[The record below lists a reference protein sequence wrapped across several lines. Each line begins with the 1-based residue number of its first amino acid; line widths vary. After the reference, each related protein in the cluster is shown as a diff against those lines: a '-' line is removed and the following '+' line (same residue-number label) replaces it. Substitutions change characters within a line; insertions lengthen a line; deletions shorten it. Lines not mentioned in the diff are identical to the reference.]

1 MKNVFE
7 VIIILII
14 VCSCETDFNIEASE
28 KEIPIVYGVLNV
40 TEPKQYI
47 RVQRAFLSKD
57 GKVSELSKDPNIL
70 YYSNGKAILT
80 IPSTGRT
87 ILGKRINSEDIGIKR
102 DSGFF
107 AESPNILYEFDT
119 KDWLVT
125 APSKVIFTFDN
136 ESLLKGVS
144 AQIAL
149 VKDLQL
155 REGVPSAPLNF
166 GYDRVITMGWNHS
179 TETKLFDLIMRINY
193 QEKSNKTN
201 GIFLEKSVD
210 WFLKDNLEVGSDP
223 TKGSYSFKGIEF
235 FKFLGN
241 TLPIS
246 SDIQR
251 NMKSID
257 ILLTAG
263 GIEFKEILNLNQANF
278 GLTGSNS
285 IPRYNNIVNGIG
297 FLSSRMRVTRTDIS
311 LSSVT
316 LDSLKFGV
324 YTKALQ
330 FK

>member
-14 VCSCETDFNIEASE
+14 ACSCETDFNIEASE

-70 YYSNGKAILT
+70 YYSDGKAILT

-87 ILGKRINSEDIGIKR
+87 ILGKRINSEDSGLKR

-125 APSKVIFTFDN
+125 APSKVIFTFEN

-223 TKGSYSFKGIEF
+223 TKGSFSFKGIEF

>member
-40 TEPKQYI
+40 SEPKQYI

-223 TKGSYSFKGIEF
+223 TKGSFSFKGIEF

>member
-125 APSKVIFTFDN
+125 APSKVIFTFEN

-210 WFLKDNLEVGSDP
+210 WFLKDNLEVGSEP
-223 TKGSYSFKGIEF
+223 TKGSFSFKGIEF

-285 IPRYNNIVNGIG
+285 VPRYNNIVNGIG

-316 LDSLKFGV
+316 LDSLKFGF

>member
-70 YYSNGKAILT
+70 YYSGGKAILT

-87 ILGKRINSEDIGIKR
+87 ILGKRINSEDIGLIR

-125 APSKVIFTFDN
+125 APSKVIFTFEN

-223 TKGSYSFKGIEF
+223 TKGSFSFKGIEF

-285 IPRYNNIVNGIG
+285 VPRYNNIVNGIG

>member
-40 TEPKQYI
+40 SEPKQYI

-223 TKGSYSFKGIEF
+223 TKGSFSFKGIEF

-241 TLPIS
+241 TLPKS

>member
-70 YYSNGKAILT
+70 YYSGGKAILT

-87 ILGKRINSEDIGIKR
+87 ILGKRINSEDIGLKR

-223 TKGSYSFKGIEF
+223 TKGSFSFKGIEF

-311 LSSVT
+311 LSSVS

>member
-70 YYSNGKAILT
+70 YYSGGKAILT

-87 ILGKRINSEDIGIKR
+87 ILGKRINSEDIGLKR

-125 APSKVIFTFDN
+125 APSKVIFTFEN

-223 TKGSYSFKGIEF
+223 TKGSFSFKGIEF

>member
-1 MKNVFE
+1 MKNLFE
-7 VIIILII
+7 ALFILLI
-14 VCSCETDFNIEASE
+14 VCSCKTDFDIEASE
-28 KEIPIVYGVLNV
+28 KEIPVVYGVLNV

-47 RVQRAFLSKD
+47 RVQRSFLSK
-57 GKVSELSKDPNIL
+57 GGNVSDLSGDPNIL
-70 YYSNGKAILT
+70 YYSGGKAILT
-80 IPSTGRT
+80 VSSTGKT
-87 ILGKRINSEDIGIKR
+87 ILGKRINTDDIGIKR
-102 DSGFF
+102 DNGFF
-107 AESPNILYEFDT
+107 AETPNILYEFDT
-119 KDWLVT
+119 KDWMLT
-125 APSKVIFTFDN
+125 PPTKVIFTFEN
-136 ESLLKGVS
+136 ESLLKNVS
-144 AQIAL
+144 AQISL

-155 REGVPSAPLNF
+155 REGVPSAPLNL

-179 TETKLFDLIMRINY
+179 TETKLFDLTMRINY

-201 GIFLEKSVD
+201 GVFLDKSVD
-210 WFLKDNLEVGSDP
+210 WVLKDHLEVGSDP
-223 TKGSYSFKGIEF
+223 TKGSFSFKGIEF

-241 TLPIS
+241 SLLVS

-251 NMKSID
+251 NMKTVD

-263 GIEFKEILNLNQANF
+263 GIEFKEILDLNQANF

-297 FLSSRMRVTRTDIS
+297 FLSSRMKVSRTDIS

>member
-14 VCSCETDFNIEASE
+14 ACSCETDFNIEASE

-70 YYSNGKAILT
+70 YYSDGKAILT

-87 ILGKRINSEDIGIKR
+87 ILGKRINSEDIGLKR

-125 APSKVIFTFDN
+125 APSKVIFTFEN

-223 TKGSYSFKGIEF
+223 TKGSFSFKGIEF

>member
-7 VIIILII
+7 VIIILLI

-223 TKGSYSFKGIEF
+223 TKGSFSFKGIEF

>member
-7 VIIILII
+7 VIIILLI

-125 APSKVIFTFDN
+125 APSKVIFTFEN

-201 GIFLEKSVD
+201 GIFLEKSLD

-223 TKGSYSFKGIEF
+223 TKGSFSFKGIEF

-285 IPRYNNIVNGIG
+285 VPRYNNIVNGIG

>member
-70 YYSNGKAILT
+70 YYSGGKAILT

-102 DSGFF
+102 DIGFF

-144 AQIAL
+144 AQMAL

>member
-125 APSKVIFTFDN
+125 APSKVIFTFEN

-210 WFLKDNLEVGSDP
+210 WFLKDNLEVGSEP
-223 TKGSYSFKGIEF
+223 TKGSFSFKGIEF

-285 IPRYNNIVNGIG
+285 VPRYNNIVNGIG

>member
-70 YYSNGKAILT
+70 YYSGGKAILT

-87 ILGKRINSEDIGIKR
+87 ILGKRINLEDIGLKR

-125 APSKVIFTFDN
+125 APSKVIFTFEN

-223 TKGSYSFKGIEF
+223 TKGSFSFKGIEF

-297 FLSSRMRVTRTDIS
+297 FISSRMRVTRTDIS
-311 LSSVT
+311 LSSVS

>member
-14 VCSCETDFNIEASE
+14 ACSCETDFNIEASE

-70 YYSNGKAILT
+70 YYSGGKAILT

-87 ILGKRINSEDIGIKR
+87 ILGKRINSEDIGLKR

-125 APSKVIFTFDN
+125 APSKVIFTFEN

-223 TKGSYSFKGIEF
+223 TKGSFSFKGIEF

>member
-87 ILGKRINSEDIGIKR
+87 ILGKRINSEDIGLKR

-125 APSKVIFTFDN
+125 APSKVIFTFEN

-155 REGVPSAPLNF
+155 REGVPSTPLNF

-223 TKGSYSFKGIEF
+223 TKGSFSFKGIEF

>member
-1 MKNVFE
+1 MKKVFE
-7 VIIILII
+7 IIIILLI
-14 VCSCETDFNIEASE
+14 VSSCETDFNIEASE

-70 YYSNGKAILT
+70 YYSGGKAILT

-87 ILGKRINSEDIGIKR
+87 ILGKRINSEDIGLKR

-125 APSKVIFTFDN
+125 APSKVIFTFEN

-223 TKGSYSFKGIEF
+223 TKGSFSFKGIEF

-278 GLTGSNS
+278 GLTGSNN

>member
-40 TEPKQYI
+40 SEPKQYI
-47 RVQRAFLSKD
+47 RVQRAFLSK
-57 GKVSELSKDPNIL
+57 GGNVSDLSKDPDIL
-70 YYSNGKAILT
+70 YYAGGRAILT
-80 IPSTGRT
+80 VTGTGRT
-87 ILGKRINSEDIGIKR
+87 ILGKRINTEDIGIKR

-125 APSKVIFTFDN
+125 APSKVIFTFEN

-223 TKGSYSFKGIEF
+223 TKGSFSFKGIEF

>member
-1 MKNVFE
+1 
-7 VIIILII
+7 
-14 VCSCETDFNIEASE
+14 
-28 KEIPIVYGVLNV
+28 
-40 TEPKQYI
+40 
-47 RVQRAFLSKD
+47 
-57 GKVSELSKDPNIL
+57 
-70 YYSNGKAILT
+70 
-80 IPSTGRT
+80 
-87 ILGKRINSEDIGIKR
+87 
-102 DSGFF
+102 
-107 AESPNILYEFDT
+107 
-119 KDWLVT
+119 
-125 APSKVIFTFDN
+125 
-136 ESLLKGVS
+136 
-144 AQIAL
+144 
-149 VKDLQL
+149 
-155 REGVPSAPLNF
+155 
-166 GYDRVITMGWNHS
+166 MGWNHS

-223 TKGSYSFKGIEF
+223 TKGSFSFKGIEF

-278 GLTGSNS
+278 GLTGSNN

>member
-102 DSGFF
+102 DIGFF

-223 TKGSYSFKGIEF
+223 TKGSFSFKGIEF

-241 TLPIS
+241 TLTKS

>member
-285 IPRYNNIVNGIG
+285 VPRYNNIVNGIG

>member
-7 VIIILII
+7 VIIILVIA
-14 VCSCETDFNIEASE
+14 CSCETDFNIEASE

-70 YYSNGKAILT
+70 YYSGGKAILT

-87 ILGKRINSEDIGIKR
+87 ILGKRINSEDIGLKR

-125 APSKVIFTFDN
+125 APSKVIFTFEN

-223 TKGSYSFKGIEF
+223 TKGSFSFKGIEF

>member
-40 TEPKQYI
+40 SEPKQYI

-223 TKGSYSFKGIEF
+223 TKGSFSFKGIEF

-297 FLSSRMRVTRTDIS
+297 FLSSRMRVTRTEIS
-311 LSSVT
+311 LSSVS